1 MNTYTKYWFLEGFN
15 LFNKLGRITM
25 MRMCEILEMKN
36 IDKGSTVELINNDH
50 KSIFF
55 LKKGTVKIIDTTTDT
70 VKYIVKKGHIFGEL
84 SLYDEQDYI
93 EEQAIAIEDCIVCYI
108 ESFRMKQIMEKHKS
122 LKNGVL
128 KIYGL
133 RIKKLERRLQDLLYK
148 DSTTRIREFVMDYI
162 EEFGEQIEKNVIA
175 KNLLTHKDIAN
186 LTNTSR
192 QTVSNTL
199 SILRKEGI
207 IDYNTQSISILNT
220 TKQHT
225 IQN

>member
-1 MNTYTKYWFLEGFN
+1 
-15 LFNKLGRITM
+15 M

>member
-1 MNTYTKYWFLEGFN
+1 
-15 LFNKLGRITM
+15 M

-55 LKKGTVKIIDTTTDT
+55 LKKGTVKIIDTTTDS

-84 SLYDEQDYI
+84 SLYDEHDNI
-93 EEQAIAIEDCIVCYI
+93 EEQAIALEDCIVCYI

-148 DSTTRIREFVMDYI
+148 DSTTRIKEFVIDYI
-162 EEFGEQIEKNVIA
+162 KEFGERTEKNIIA